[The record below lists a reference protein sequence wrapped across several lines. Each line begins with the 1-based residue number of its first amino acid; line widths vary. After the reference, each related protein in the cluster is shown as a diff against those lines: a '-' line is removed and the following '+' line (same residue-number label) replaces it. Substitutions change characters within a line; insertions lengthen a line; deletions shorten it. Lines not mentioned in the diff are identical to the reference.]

1 MTRDEIKARHAVW
14 AAEYAAGDSTNI
26 IAKRYGVATV
36 TVLFALRGL
45 GVTMRKGGCSP
56 TVTKAR
62 AAKFASIVQLR
73 VDGASTVEAAR
84 AVGVSASTVRKFARV
99 AGLKRRSSGRPSRR
113 HPRLDDMG
121 RDYAAGDSL
130 KTLAARYA
138 VDFSHISRLLRNA
151 GVTMRS
157 RGKPRAIDHEA
168 VIAAYASGRKTADVA
183 REFGISVSAV
193 SHIASAAGVRHY
205 PRPKP

>member
-73 VDGASTVEAAR
+73 VDGAAR

-113 HPRLDDMG
+113 HPRLDDMV

-138 VDFSHISRLLRNA
+138 VDSSHISRLLRNA